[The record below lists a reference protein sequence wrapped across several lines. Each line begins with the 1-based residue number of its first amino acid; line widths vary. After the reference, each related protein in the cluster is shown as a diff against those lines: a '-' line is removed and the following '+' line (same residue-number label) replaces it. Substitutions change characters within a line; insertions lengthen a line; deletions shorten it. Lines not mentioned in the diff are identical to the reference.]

1 MQKKK
6 NQQRKA
12 KGREKEKK
20 GKYTL
25 EALESASCLPDDERD
40 QKEDSNANQSKPEK
54 KKQKL
59 PFNPFAFPR
68 DIIPCSVV

>member
-6 NQQRKA
+6 PTKEKQKR
-12 KGREKEKK
+12 REKEKEK

-25 EALESASCLPDDERD
+25 EALESASCLPDDEEK
-40 QKEDSNANQSKPEK
+40 KEYSNANQSKPEK

-59 PFNPFAFPR
+59 PFDPFAFPR

>member
-1 MQKKK
+1 MQKKT
-6 NQQRKA
+6 NQQKKA

-25 EALESASCLPDDERD
+25 EALESASCLPDDEEK
-40 QKEDSNANQSKPEK
+40 KEYSNANQSKPEK

-59 PFNPFAFPR
+59 PFDPFAFPR